1 MSDATDESHIIVVII
16 SVVSSLRN
24 GASGEQWCYGDGRVT
39 RDDIEP
45 SFWRRTSRRER
56 IYWTTAATR
65 DDNMASITTVRD
77 SRRLTRAAAERPR
90 RNNGNVRLDVL
101 QQWIREDCVRDTYG
115 FVCSLWPIES
125 SILLILL

>member
-45 SFWRRTSRRER
+45 SFWRRASRRER
-56 IYWTTAATR
+56 ICWTTAAATR
-65 DDNMASITTVRD
+65 DDNMASTTTARD
-77 SRRLTRAAAERPR
+77 SRRLARAAAERPR

-101 QQWIREDCVRDTYG
+101 QQWIREYCVRDTYG
-115 FVCSLWPIES
+115 FVCLWPIES
-125 SILLILL
+125 STLLTLL